1 MLGGIALVALI
12 AEGAM
17 YDWATVYMRDVVV
30 GGPALASAAYAAFS
44 AGWPSRAS
52 RATPCAPFGAPQLV
66 FASASLACA
75 GMIGA
80 LLLPYSATVLTGF
93 TLMGLG
99 LANMMPVLL
108 RPPRA

>member
-30 GGPALASAAYAAFS
+30 AKPALASAAYAAFS
-44 AGWPSRAS
+44 GGMAIARFAGDAVRA
-52 RATPCAPFGAPQLV
+52 RFGARAARVRERVARLRGDDRRAAAAV
-66 FASASLACA
+66 FGHA
-75 GMIGA
+75 
-80 LLLPYSATVLTGF
+80 TGF

-99 LANMMPVLL
+99 LANMMPVLFA
-108 RPPRA
+108 PPRA